1 MIVIVK
7 MKNGDFIMGNLRIT
21 DESSIELNDALI
33 VEIGKIAAGITVYFY
48 KYCPFNTSFDIS
60 LQKSEISNIFDD
72 PIPSLVDYYRVQ
84 CKIIK
89 RTYNLKLQHDQ
100 EEIEEEEFEED
111 PSYEAWYEKIKTDP
125 EVH

>member
-1 MIVIVK
+1 MIVVVK
-7 MKNGDFIMGNLRIT
+7 MKNDNFIMGNLRIT

-33 VEIGKIAAGITVYFY
+33 VEIGKIATGITVYFY

-72 PIPSLVDYYRVQ
+72 PIPSLVDYYKAQ

-100 EEIEEEEFEED
+100 EEMEEEEFEED

>member
-1 MIVIVK
+1 

-72 PIPSLVDYYRVQ
+72 PIPSLVDYYKVQ